1 MRKKKKKIRLVTL
14 SDFFFPSF
22 IFKFLGFTVNN
33 YCPNDP
39 SNVKCCISKSC
50 TSAGGDEGNCLNNPG
65 STCAGTFVT
74 RRCPGPTNVQCCVA
88 GRSSSPSTGGSSP
101 APVVD
106 DVTVDFYIKAFIPLN
121 VDGVTKAYPKDRS
134 KTMIGG
140 VPVIGDCFL
149 TDQRSFSPDSGASAR
164 MFSQALVHVSP
175 AGSSWSEQHHCG
187 ETVEVDCED
196 GDVEGRKTQNNDDM
210 DFEERERS
218 ASRLVLGFKAARNN
232 PLVTLSPDIDLEGTL
247 TVDRVN
253 KFVEFVGKVDDFP
266 AFEAYVK
273 INGGAPRIIKQ
284 LGPKKDAG
292 PTSLFGGANRDFGGR
307 VSF

>member
-1 MRKKKKKIRLVTL
+1 MKEKERKKKASHS
-14 SDFFFPSF
+14 SDFFFFLSSN
-22 IFKFLGFTVNN
+22 FLGFTVSN

-39 SNVKCCISKSC
+39 RNVKCCISKSC
-50 TSAGGDEGNCLNNPG
+50 TSEAGDTGTCLNNPG

-74 RRCPGPTNVQCCVA
+74 RRCPGPTNAQCCVA
-88 GRSSSPSTGGSSP
+88 DRSSPGAGGSPP
-101 APVVD
+101 AAVVD
-106 DVTVDFYIKAFIPLN
+106 DVFVDFYIKAFIPLN
-121 VDGVTKAYPKDRS
+121 VDGVTEAYPKDRS
-134 KTMIGG
+134 KTMIRGI
-140 VPVIGDCFL
+140 PVIGDCFL
-149 TDQRSFSPDSGASAR
+149 TDQRSFSPDRGASAR

-196 GDVEGRKTQNNDDM
+196 GNVEGKQTQNNENM

-218 ASRLVLGFKAARNN
+218 SSRVVLGFKAAQNN

-273 INGGAPRIIKQ
+273 INGGAPRVIKQ
-284 LGPKKDAG
+284 LGPEKDAG
-292 PTSLFGGANRDFGGR
+292 PTSLFGGANRDFRGR
-307 VSF
+307 VPF